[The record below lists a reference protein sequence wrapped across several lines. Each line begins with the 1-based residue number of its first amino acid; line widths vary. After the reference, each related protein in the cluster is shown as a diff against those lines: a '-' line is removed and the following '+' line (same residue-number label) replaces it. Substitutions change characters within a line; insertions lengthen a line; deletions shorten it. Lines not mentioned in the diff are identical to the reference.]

1 MKLARMFFKKLV
13 YTSCVQLFNTEKI
26 SLSVRLLEEGSLY
39 YKSLPK
45 NSEKQTN
52 KLLPTAIFLT
62 MSIVNWVFRTP
73 LVLLQTKAA
82 CVCKGIHLLE

>member
-45 NSEKQTN
+45 NSEKTN
-52 KLLPTAIFLT
+52 KQTTSDSNFLNN
-62 MSIVNWVFRTP
+62 VH
-73 LVLLQTKAA
+73 
-82 CVCKGIHLLE
+82 CKLGI